1 MLVLFITKRRMVMSG
16 NTNQWPF
23 KKAIAYLI
31 MLLLSLTIL
40 YLIIKLSPY
49 LGNVLMFF
57 KKIFLPFFIALIIS
71 YLLHPIVNL
80 LHGRGIPRSLA
91 VLLIYILF
99 FGTLTI
105 ITINALPMLIK
116 QTKELG
122 ENLPNMF
129 KQFELW
135 IDGLDNIRHDHT
147 NPLPDSFQDGIDST
161 IEDLEYRISL
171 GFQNSLG
178 IISNTIGILFTI
190 FLVPFVAFYMLK
202 DYKLLEKAIITFVPK
217 KSRKEMIRLARD
229 IDEALGNYI
238 RGQLIVCTII
248 GTLAYIGY
256 LIIDL
261 PYALLLAS
269 IVGIT
274 NIIPYLGPFIGATP
288 AVIVGFTVSW
298 KLGLSVLTV
307 NIIIQ
312 IIEGNIVSPQIVGR
326 KLHIHPLFI
335 IMALLL
341 GGQIGGIA
349 GLILAVPTFAIIK
362 VIVQHIGIY
371 YTTRRNS

>member
-1 MLVLFITKRRMVMSG
+1 MSG

-57 KKIFLPFFIALIIS
+57 KKIFLPFFIALIVS

-135 IDGLDNIRHDHT
+135 IDGLDNIRHDPT

-256 LIIDL
+256 LIIGL